1 MAGILSGHVV
11 LASATE
17 RVTLASST
25 KVATFT
31 DTDLTDLFG
40 GFTATIDWGDGTTSP
55 GTITGSNGSF
65 SVLGGHSYSAE
76 GNVTLS
82 AIIVRTSDSATITD
96 TRNTSSTDPDALAH
110 QATT

>member
-65 SVLGGHSYSAE
+65 SVLGGHTYPDE
-76 GNVTLS
+76 GNFTLTPT
-82 AIIVRTSDSATITD
+82 IVHAAPTTTITAPP
-96 TRNTSSTDPDALAH
+96 TTPTPPLAPL
-110 QATT
+110 AS